1 MEEVVEEGV
10 SYICSPE
17 REREGRAQRLG
28 EGVAGVSDKWHT
40 QGGCAGEVGWN
51 KCYRGARDCVFPMV
65 RYPLP
70 LPTHRHPSLHG
81 PPPKPTEPAPPSSS
95 IPWYSLSLSR
105 CPVKKGA
112 GRLSFTPQGRC
123 VFNEL
128 IQMKKF
134 NTMDGLPQP
143 K

>member
-81 PPPKPTEPAPPSSS
+81 PPPKPTEPAP
-95 IPWYSLSLSR
+95 SLLLLLLLHPVVLALSQSLPCQERSGQAQFHSTG
-105 CPVKKGA
+105 PVC
-112 GRLSFTPQGRC
+112 FQ
-123 VFNEL
+123 
-128 IQMKKF
+128 
-134 NTMDGLPQP
+134 
-143 K
+143 